1 MNIVSFFGIDVWKCI
16 YTLYKILDCQ
26 FLLSTFE
33 VIKVITLYSGLC
45 FYYYFYLFIY
55 FLK

>member
-45 FYYYFYLFIY
+45 FYYYFYLFI
-55 FLK
+55 F